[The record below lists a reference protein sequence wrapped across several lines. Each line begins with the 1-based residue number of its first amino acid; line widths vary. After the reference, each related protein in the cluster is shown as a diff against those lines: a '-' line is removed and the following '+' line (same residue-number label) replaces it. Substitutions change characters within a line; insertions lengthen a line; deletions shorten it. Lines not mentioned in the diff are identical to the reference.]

1 MQIASEAELDAGK
14 SNNGCRERLRRHSVN
29 IPQTALVL
37 PLLLLC
43 FGDLPQR
50 LFGQRR
56 PPPTLHPPPTPAL
69 DTRQID
75 QEVLELSMQ
84 RITAA
89 TSCDHRRNE
98 NQEERGRRRRRRC
111 S

>member
-1 MQIASEAELDAGK
+1 MHIASESKMNAGK
-14 SNNGCRERLRRHSVN
+14 SNNGCKEELPRQIVN
-29 IPQTALVL
+29 IPQIALVC

-43 FGDLPQR
+43 FCDLPQR
-50 LFGQRR
+50 LFGR
-56 PPPTLHPPPTPAL
+56 PPLLAL
-69 DTRQID
+69 GTQQID

-98 NQEERGRRRRRRC
+98 NQGERGRRKRRRC

>member
-1 MQIASEAELDAGK
+1 MG
-14 SNNGCRERLRRHSVN
+14 
-29 IPQTALVL
+29 
-37 PLLLLC
+37 
-43 FGDLPQR
+43 
-50 LFGQRR
+50 
-56 PPPTLHPPPTPAL
+56 PPPPPSP
-69 DTRQID
+69 QKHWMD

-98 NQEERGRRRRRRC
+98 NGREGKWGGGVEQWGESMVSMRC